1 MYALAVILFSAVAVL
16 GSQTL
21 SFVSK
26 GTTVKAPNVRVLSYL
41 ECLDCAIVFQLFVLN
56 YYLRC

>member
-26 GTTVKAPNVRVLSYL
+26 GTVKAPNVRVLSYL